1 MKVTPV
7 KGTEMAESRGKT
19 IHVSGEVHARLSAIG
34 RFQDSYNDIIK
45 RLLDEK
51 ESAEAE
57 SDDSGED
64 HNGQEESSE

>member
-1 MKVTPV
+1 MRGD

-51 ESAEAE
+51 QSAEAE
-57 SDDSGED
+57 SNGDSEED
-64 HNGQEESSE
+64 QNGQEESSQ